1 MIKVSD
7 CFKMLSSKVL
17 RNRQLMKQKITHS
30 VEIKQQPK
38 VHSLKKKKRIKPD
51 THLVGFMKKKE

>member
-1 MIKVSD
+1 
-7 CFKMLSSKVL
+7 MLSSKVL

>member
-7 CFKMLSSKVL
+7 CFKILSSEVL
-17 RNRQLMKQKITHS
+17 RNLQLMKQKITHS

-38 VHSLKKKKRIKPD
+38 VQSLKKKNK
-51 THLVGFMKKKE
+51 T